1 MDNAVGPWI
10 VTAVV
15 LADAALML
23 LLVKHWTGATIAE
36 ILFRWDPREPRP
48 NSSRARVQT
57 AQADLAELAE
67 LNRTSDVLN
76 KVIIANNE
84 VFDKTVIADLEQTS
98 EDFEKSA
105 EMSGLARK
113 MFDEGGR
120 AAGSESRS
128 ESRKDLRIGVAANNR
143 FNSAHSKN
151 LKPRGTLADTIQRSS
166 ISRPV
171 NRQSDQQRVRG
182 WAARDTHNER
192 RYR

>member
-1 MDNAVGPWI
+1 MDNAVGAWI

-23 LLVKHWTGATIAE
+23 QLVKHWTGATIAE

-76 KVIIANNE
+76 KVIIAHSE

-105 EMSGLARK
+105 KMSGFARK

-120 AAGSESRS
+120 AAGSESLK
-128 ESRKDLRIGVAANNR
+128 EPRIAVAANNR
-143 FNSAHSKN
+143 FNTAHSKN
-151 LKPRGTLADTIQRSS
+151 LKPRGTLADIIQRSS

-171 NRQSDQQRVRG
+171 NRRSDEQRVRG

>member
-120 AAGSESRS
+120 AAGSESRKELRTTVS
-128 ESRKDLRIGVAANNR
+128 IPRILRI
-143 FNSAHSKN
+143 
-151 LKPRGTLADTIQRSS
+151 
-166 ISRPV
+166 
-171 NRQSDQQRVRG
+171 
-182 WAARDTHNER
+182 
-192 RYR
+192 